1 MTFKPKK
8 DDHQKFVTCK
18 GRNEALDE
26 PVIREVVLNV
36 LCKFICHGAYSQI
49 TDIVML
55 YQSSSFFGTGTLE
68 LQFTGVTV
76 VQKVKKAVFQDHVGL
91 EFFFYKNCLPLTLQI
106 FTVFGVYAVV
116 VCKL

>member
-1 MTFKPKK
+1 MFVYYSNSILNIFLSGASKNGTDSISGEVVKTTVSEMTFKAKK

-49 TDIVML
+49 TDSV
-55 YQSSSFFGTGTLE
+55 SF
-68 LQFTGVTV
+68 
-76 VQKVKKAVFQDHVGL
+76 
-91 EFFFYKNCLPLTLQI
+91 Y
-106 FTVFGVYAVV
+106 
-116 VCKL
+116 